1 MVDTSEYILLV
12 TALFIFAMLQLGL
25 TSVLLNNSKTMIKTE
40 LDYTAVAL
48 AQDIADESRIK
59 AFDEASTGKYIPLK
73 ESDFSTIGPETGEV
87 YPNFDDIDDYHN
99 YTRTD
104 TTQHG
109 IYRTSCRV
117 DYMQPGK
124 MDQASMVKTAFK
136 RLHVQVV
143 SEMSDTV
150 AVTYIKSYY

>member
-25 TSVLLNNSKTMIKTE
+25 TSVLLNNNKTMVKTE

-48 AQDIADESRIK
+48 AQNIADESRVK
-59 AFDEASTGKYIPLK
+59 AFDEASTGAPTALK
-73 ESDFSTIGPETGEV
+73 IEDFSTIGPEAGEV
-87 YPNFDDIDDYHN
+87 YPYFDDFDDYDG

-104 TTQHG
+104 VTQHG
-109 IYRTSCRV
+109 IYETSCWV
-117 DYMQPGK
+117 DYM
-124 MDQASMVKTAFK
+124 DASDLSKVSLVKTPFK

-143 SEMSDTV
+143 SETKDTV